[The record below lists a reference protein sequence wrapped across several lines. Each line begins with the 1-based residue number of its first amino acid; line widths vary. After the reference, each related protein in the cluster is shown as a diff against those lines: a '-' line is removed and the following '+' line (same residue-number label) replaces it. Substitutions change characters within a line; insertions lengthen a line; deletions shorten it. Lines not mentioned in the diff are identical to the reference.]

1 MHVSL
6 SDKTAPA
13 QWGENA
19 LLSTTAEGLDIHLA
33 VNQEQIDRTDRIQQA
48 ARKVS
53 VMGVL
58 EISLTGLNWTLED
71 QWAFALGYLKVK
83 NCGVIQWAE
92 TASEDSQE
100 LNDDERWQFGSLM
113 MAMFCDFNQ
122 HYNMHKQKRLDP
134 EFWRSIDHNMKFY
147 IDRPGV
153 LTWWQT
159 QPFMLDAGFT
169 NYINEH
175 IASRQNEI
183 DGVKPIQEDNT
194 TET

>member
-1 MHVSL
+1 MFM
-6 SDKTAPA
+6 
-13 QWGENA
+13 GI
-19 LLSTTAEGLDIHLA
+19 EGLVNAAEIIGGIA
-33 VNQEQIDRTDRIQQA
+33 VIASLIFV
-48 ARKVS
+48 ARQMKEGNLNTREANYRQ
-53 VMGVL
+53 VMKHNIEMGRLIGSDPVVANL
-58 EISLTGLNWTLED
+58 YRRGCESSR
-71 QWAFALGYLKVK
+71 Q
-83 NCGVIQWAE
+83 
-92 TASEDSQE
+92 

-153 LTWWQT
+153 LAWWQT
-159 QPFMLDAGFT
+159 QPFILDASFT

-175 IASRQNEI
+175 IASQKKEM
-183 DGVKPIQEDNT
+183 GHEKPIREDNP